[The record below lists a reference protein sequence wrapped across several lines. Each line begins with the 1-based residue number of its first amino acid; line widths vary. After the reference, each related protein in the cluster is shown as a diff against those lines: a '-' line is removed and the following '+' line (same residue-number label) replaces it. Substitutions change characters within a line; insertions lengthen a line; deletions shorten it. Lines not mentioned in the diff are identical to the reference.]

1 MDAIA
6 LTLAQAVMVAF
17 QAAWLSIAAY
27 SNIRYPRTNRDYVL
41 KVLTMELA
49 QEDPAIYQDHHH
61 RRLTSP
67 KVMVRL
73 FALVSA
79 AEALIALALWVAVA
93 LLLLSL
99 SGVVSPAAAR
109 AVALLAVAGFTS
121 IWAAFLVGGQWFHYW
136 VSELSPQSTH
146 FSMVLWGLAMLLL
159 LK

>member
-61 RRLTSP
+61 RRLTDP
-67 KVMVRL
+67 KVMARL

>member
-1 MDAIA
+1 MDAVA
-6 LTLAQAVMVAF
+6 LTLVQAAMVAF

-49 QEDPAIYQDHHH
+49 REDPAIYQDHRH
-61 RRLTSP
+61 RRLKNP
-67 KVMVRL
+67 KAIARL
-73 FALVSA
+73 FAFVCT
-79 AEALIALALWVAVA
+79 AEALVALALWGAVA
-93 LLLLSL
+93 MLTLSL
-99 SGVVSPAAAR
+99 LGVAAPSA
-109 AVALLAVAGFTS
+109 AKGVALLAVAAFTS

-146 FSMVLWGLAMLLL
+146 FSMVLWGLATLLL

>member
-61 RRLTSP
+61 RRLTNP

-146 FSMVLWGLAMLLL
+146 FSMVLWGLAMLFL

>member
-61 RRLTSP
+61 RRLTNP